1 MNFEKVN
8 EEDMEFDDW
17 NLVGSQENRKKGRNE
32 GNLVAS
38 QSSKRGL
45 EGNSSD
51 EDNRAVR
58 KKSVKEEFK
67 IILKFRKEDEHVNL
81 SPIELKKKLG
91 EVDMAK
97 ILRDGSLLIICKTE
111 EQKNKA
117 LKIDNMCKKMVNE
130 RKILGERKMKRSD
143 NRHSNRRR
151 SRKTQSKY
159 FWRGSE

>member
-17 NLVGSQENRKKGRNE
+17 NLVGSGKSQENRKKGRNE

-58 KKSVKEEFK
+58 KKIVKEEFK
-67 IILKFRKEDEHVNL
+67 IILTFRKEDEHVNL
-81 SPIELKKKLG
+81 SPMALSKELKKKLG

-111 EQKNKA
+111 EQKK
-117 LKIDNMCKKMVNE
+117 
-130 RKILGERKMKRSD
+130 
-143 NRHSNRRR
+143 
-151 SRKTQSKY
+151 QSVKN
-159 FWRGSE
+159 